1 MSFVDSLNL
10 FNTNVPDQEESYNM
24 LVQSQPQPLIDPS
37 SQQWEWQRQYDALRS
52 SANTALGGYVTPY
65 EGTGWGGN
73 PLVMNNLEK
82 MFIAAAESKLD
93 PMRMFSS
100 ETTQLRT
107 IGADQAKI
115 LRLFEAKLKESLTE
129 KGKFGLNEMDIE
141 GLQALTAGK
150 NVLIS
155 SVKEQVAIQAKKA
168 ELKIKQQQAM
178 NQATGNVGR
187 GNDTL
192 APSSPYSAGR
202 SMIDDIFSL
211 QIPPTVTDNI
221 PASLGTEST
230 PEDAASFLEG
240 FNVTDDIKNE
250 AMGYTLKVIMDGD
263 DDTSARFAMVDSSDQ
278 EVVLPDQTLPDPS
291 TIIISHDGGE
301 VTAYGEG
308 KVPYKII
315 RK

>member
-115 LRLFEAKLKESLTE
+115 LRLFE
-129 KGKFGLNEMDIE
+129 
-141 GLQALTAGK
+141 
-150 NVLIS
+150 VL
-155 SVKEQVAIQAKKA
+155 
-168 ELKIKQQQAM
+168 
-178 NQATGNVGR
+178 R
-187 GNDTL
+187 
-192 APSSPYSAGR
+192 P
-202 SMIDDIFSL
+202 F
-211 QIPPTVTDNI
+211 
-221 PASLGTEST
+221 
-230 PEDAASFLEG
+230 
-240 FNVTDDIKNE
+240 
-250 AMGYTLKVIMDGD
+250 
-263 DDTSARFAMVDSSDQ
+263 
-278 EVVLPDQTLPDPS
+278 
-291 TIIISHDGGE
+291 
-301 VTAYGEG
+301 
-308 KVPYKII
+308 
-315 RK
+315 